1 MSELKKS
8 STMVDVGEHG
18 LKKHDIKTSTVVF
31 MIFCLVAAGCYGIEE
46 MIPASGPGLT
56 LVMLMVLPFVWGL
69 PFGLVAAELGSVRPQ
84 EGGYY
89 KWVQEALGE
98 FWGFQ
103 AGWWRTVSIYIDN
116 SLYVILVGGY
126 IAGQWNLSHT
136 AEMIV
141 KIVVI
146 AIFIWVNIRG
156 IKDVGI
162 VSTVL
167 AIFVIVAFAMIAV
180 CGFTNMDHNPFMPFT
195 ADGEITGAKG
205 IPFADWVAYIGG
217 GLAMGMW
224 MYSGYE
230 SMSTIAGEV
239 ANPQV
244 IPKATIIT
252 VPLIMATYILPT
264 AAALGSLGL
273 WEQWG
278 TEPGTVGYADV
289 AAHFWGP
296 AFGVFFVIVAVVA
309 NCSIFNTYIAS
320 GSRGFFA
327 LADDYL
333 APPIMVKCD
342 KKHGVPWV
350 AVLSVGI
357 VNLILIN
364 FGFAQVVI
372 VDVFMLVAS
381 YIMVYLSAMIL
392 RKRIPKEEYVFRIP
406 GGYGFLCLI
415 CIVPIFIAIALFFLN
430 GTDYFIGGMIGIVS
444 GPVLYVIWKW
454 MYGDLAKK
462 DPQRFPIN
470 PKTRLAVGDLRKMCG
485 MFLGFA
491 VMGGLAGPWLRW
503 YEGEWG
509 PEYYQET
516 YGNGFLGNFDAM
528 LSAIGIA
535 SIVFAVIGVV
545 LGLLSIKL
553 EPKKDRLD

>member
-1 MSELKKS
+1 
-8 STMVDVGEHG
+8 
-18 LKKHDIKTSTVVF
+18 

-239 ANPQV
+239 AKSTSYSKGYNHYS
-244 IPKATIIT
+244 ASDHGD
-252 VPLIMATYILPT
+252 LYSSD
-264 AAALGSLGL
+264 GSSSRFF
-273 WEQWG
+273 G
-278 TEPGTVGYADV
+278 TLGTVGHRAGNGGIRRCCRSFLGAGIWRV
-289 AAHFWGP
+289 LRNRSSCGKL
-296 AFGVFFVIVAVVA
+296 
-309 NCSIFNTYIAS
+309 FN
-320 GSRGFFA
+320 FQ
-327 LADDYL
+327 YL
-333 APPIMVKCD
+333 YC
-342 KKHGVPWV
+342 
-350 AVLSVGI
+350 
-357 VNLILIN
+357 
-364 FGFAQVVI
+364 F
-372 VDVFMLVAS
+372 
-381 YIMVYLSAMIL
+381 
-392 RKRIPKEEYVFRIP
+392 
-406 GGYGFLCLI
+406 
-415 CIVPIFIAIALFFLN
+415 
-430 GTDYFIGGMIGIVS
+430 
-444 GPVLYVIWKW
+444 
-454 MYGDLAKK
+454 
-462 DPQRFPIN
+462 RFPRI
-470 PKTRLAVGDLRKMCG
+470 LC
-485 MFLGFA
+485 
-491 VMGGLAGPWLRW
+491 AGR
-503 YEGEWG
+503 
-509 PEYYQET
+509 
-516 YGNGFLGNFDAM
+516 
-528 LSAIGIA
+528 
-535 SIVFAVIGVV
+535 
-545 LGLLSIKL
+545 
-553 EPKKDRLD
+553 